1 MFEKTLIGGFSGVN
15 TRLTF
20 DTKILFP
27 NKNDLDKKRD
37 NLKIVY
43 NLKIDNKQQKK
54 RVVSKILK
62 IDENNQYGNAMT
74 KPLPYG
80 CIKKEKVIP
89 TLREYNFIHENLSI
103 EGNIGNLF
111 VVDIKFNEEAAD
123 EKTLLFNEIYTP
135 LFEKNAR

>member
-1 MFEKTLIGGFSGVN
+1 MIGGFSGLN
-15 TRLTF
+15 TRLAF
-20 DTKILFP
+20 DTNILFP

-89 TLREYNFIHENLSI
+89 TLREYNFIQENLSI
-103 EGNIGNLF
+103 EDNIGNLF

-123 EKTLLFNEIYTP
+123 EKTLLFNEICTP